1 MTDGCVMNATMRE
14 PPNATVKRRRRG
26 GCPLLVR
33 RSTGWTGRR
42 WTASPATSGAAS
54 TPRTSSRSSGRS
66 SGGGRSSRRVRATQL
81 TASHSPFT
89 AQLHATLLTSI
100 TDT

>member
-42 WTASPATSGAAS
+42 STPSPATSGAAS
-54 TPRTSSRSSGRS
+54 IPRPSPLKRAILRRREEMASR
-66 SGGGRSSRRVRATQL
+66 
-81 TASHSPFT
+81 
-89 AQLHATLLTSI
+89 
-100 TDT
+100 